1 MNPERK
7 GRWIVR
13 LGPVSVCALAVALL
27 LLPWGNKTN
36 AQGHAPVHM
45 TTDWS
50 NRHMVYSTPPSIAE
64 ALKLQADPRYFH
76 QWTRRY
82 AVRSQA
88 QAAQ

>member
-1 MNPERK
+1 VNPKRN
-7 GRWIVR
+7 GRWMVR
-13 LGPVSVCALAVALL
+13 LALVSVCALAVALL

-50 NRHMVYSTPPSIAE
+50 NRHMVYSSTSSIAQ
-64 ALKLQADPRYFH
+64 ALRLQAEPRYFH

-82 AVRSQA
+82 VVPTQA
-88 QAAQ
+88 QPVQ